1 MQFRKKD
8 KPIIISDNRRR
19 KHSFR
24 ERIRSIWNLIQFP
37 DLSENKYAQFLEK
50 YSLIVHGILSCIL
63 IFVIEWISRR
73 SLHSALSFVYHSPL
87 VFLYNALLIFV
98 TLLIP
103 YLFRHRGLFRIIIS
117 IFWLLLGIVNGCVL
131 ASRVTPFNF
140 TDLKLVGDLLSM
152 KDSQYFSVGQG
163 VAVVVALALVVI
175 FLILFAI
182 KGPFYKEKIHRIR
195 NLIFLGI
202 AIAAVPFITKA
213 AIHNGILAGYFGN
226 LAEGYSD
233 YGFVYSF
240 TASTVD
246 TGMREPSNY
255 SKDTIDNILDS
266 VKTKETSVSKED
278 MPNIIFVQLESLV
291 DPEEIKFLKMSKD
304 PIPTLR
310 SLQKNYTTGYLTV
323 PIVGAG
329 TVNTEFEVLTGLGIQ
344 YFGLGEYPYKTVL
357 KETSCESAA
366 SDLSDLGYSTHAL
379 HNNGGNFYSRAKV
392 FANMGFDTYTC
403 KEMMNILEY
412 NEIHSWPADHILLE
426 ETQKAMDYSE
436 NQPDFLYTI
445 TVQSHGNYPGY
456 KVFDDPEVKVTG
468 GETEEKNYQWE
479 YYVNEVYQVDQFVS
493 DLIDQLSKRDEK
505 TILVLYGDHLPTMG
519 LTDDDMKS
527 GDLYKTRYYT
537 WNNFGLEKKD
547 KDLTSYQLMAYI
559 TDQLGIHEGTIFRY
573 HQNALAK
580 KSLNERKYLKNLQ
593 LLQYDLLYGKRYA
606 YNEEDLYPATDME
619 MGVEDTRLTDYYV
632 NFNQTKLI
640 IRGENFTPWSKVF
653 VNGKKVS
660 TSYISDKAVQIYL
673 DDVADGDTLVVNQMG
688 SSDTVFRSSNEVTYV
703 LPDILKNKDSEE
715 STETDTNNQTDNG
728 SQKNSKTKNSK
739 TKKSITDAIHS
750 TIKQVD
756 EDLLN
761 D

>member
-19 KHSFR
+19 NHSFR
-24 ERIRSIWNLIQFP
+24 GRIRSLWDRIQFP
-37 DLSENKYAQFLEK
+37 DLSENRYAQFLEK

-213 AIHNGILAGYFGN
+213 AIHHGILAGYFGN
-226 LAEGYSD
+226 LAQGYSD

-246 TGMREPSNY
+246 TGMREPASY
-255 SKDTIDNILDS
+255 SEDTITDILDS
-266 VKTKETSVSKED
+266 VDTKQTSVSEED
-278 MPNIIFVQLESLV
+278 LPNIIFVQLESLV
-291 DPEEIKFLKMSKD
+291 DPKEIKFLNTSKD

-310 SLQKNYTTGYLTV
+310 DLQENYTTGYLTV
-323 PIVGAG
+323 PVVGAG

-392 FANMGFDTYTC
+392 FANMGFDTYTS
-403 KEMMNILEY
+403 KELMNILKY
-412 NEIHSWPADHILLE
+412 NEIHSWPADDILLE
-426 ETQKAMDYSE
+426 ETRKAMDYSE
-436 NQPDFLYTI
+436 NQSDFLYTI
-445 TVQSHGNYPGY
+445 TVQSHGSYPSY
-456 KVFDDPEVKVTG
+456 KVFEDPEIKVTG

-493 DLIDQLSKRDEK
+493 NLIDQLSKRDEK

-519 LTDDDMKS
+519 LTNEDMKS

-547 KDLTSYQLMAYI
+547 KNLASYQLMAYI
-559 TDQLGIHEGTIFRY
+559 TDQLGIHEGTVFRY
-573 HQNALAK
+573 HQDALAQ
-580 KSLNERKYLKNLQ
+580 KSLNERKYLKNLRI
-593 LLQYDLLYGKRYA
+593 LQYDLLYGKRYA
-606 YNEEDLYPATDME
+606 YGGQDLYPATDME
-619 MGVEDTRLTDYYV
+619 MGVEDTVLTDYYV

-640 IRGENFTPWSKVF
+640 IRGENFTPWSNAF
-653 VNGKKVS
+653 VNGKKV
-660 TSYISDKAVQIYL
+660 TTNYISDKAVQIYL
-673 DDVADGDTLVVNQMG
+673 DDIKDGDILTINQLG
-688 SSDTVFRSSNEVTYV
+688 SSDTIFRSSNEVTYV
-703 LPDILKNKDSEE
+703 LPDILRNKDSEE
-715 STETDTNNQTDNG
+715 STDTESDVQ
-728 SQKNSKTKNSK
+728 NSKTNRKT
-739 TKKSITDAIHS
+739 TKKSKIKSVTDALHS